1 MPNAGDKKQTKV
13 DLVEDVDATQDDTK
27 KNKSIKLH
35 NAGPTKQNKAAFV
48 DSGVNETQYK
58 KTNNT
63 YIKLPTPGPTKQ
75 NGLELPK
82 SLTFNRTY
90 KQLHN
95 NLKRRHVFTGVDTP
109 EKLTVHQKIKRKID
123 LQKVY
128 EHTL

>member
-1 MPNAGDKKQTKV
+1 MDGKDIDWKK
-13 DLVEDVDATQDDTK
+13 EK
-27 KNKSIKLH
+27 KKDGNSVKLPTP
-35 NAGPTKQNKAAFV
+35 GPTKQNKAAFV
-48 DSGVNETQYK
+48 DSGVNETQYN
-58 KTNNT
+58 KTKNT
-63 YIKLPTPGPTKQ
+63 YIKLQTPGPTKQ

-128 EHTL
+128 ERTL